1 MEMETE
7 TNFSTLKPP
16 SSSEMELRPREWW
29 RNASKRLFF
38 FMTEVLSSAWQDKF
52 QNFGVLQKHL
62 CRFLENKKSKK
73 KFISIFRGSFKTTV
87 ILGYCLF
94 LFCWAVANG
103 ESLSIC
109 YNTSSK
115 DNAAIFSDFFRQTL
129 VNCKRLHWIFP
140 EIPTDPSKYLRWTQ
154 KMIEYKAVKFHVAS
168 LDTRQVMRH
177 YGIIINDDLVNDD
190 NAFSETERKSII
202 RKWKLQKSILT
213 KYKKFD
219 IGLEIDVGTPYH
231 HKDLVSYIMRDVSTY
246 EKFIIPYALSDERGR
261 LDIKSGIGIL
271 TMPEM
276 YVWEDFQEKRIEM
289 GPSLFATQYEIKVID
304 DMDKLCNQ
312 DWIKYWTDLPKSYQ
326 RIMIVDPGGLD
337 KDDDQSNGI
346 FIGDVDPAGYIYSL
360 FAEEVGATPVSLLKL
375 MGDLK
380 AQYDPDEI
388 YMEREKAEIVLAGMI
403 DLVNANLP
411 WTPVSPYGRDKNS
424 RIKRIKQYVE
434 TGRFLLS
441 RGMTTLED
449 RLLNFPDCPKHL
461 LDCVAHF
468 ITVMNPP
475 KKGVDRTPEERRT
488 NDFVDEMMTASRYF
502 KGREEESGLENDGI
516 F

>member
-1 MEMETE
+1 MEMTLEK
-7 TNFSTLKPP
+7 NFSTLKPP
-16 SSSEMELRPREWW
+16 SSDGLNLTSRESW
-29 RNASKRLFF
+29 RNASKLLFF
-38 FMTEVLSSAWQDKF
+38 FMTEVLSNAWQDKF

-62 CRFLENKKSKK
+62 CRFLENKRSKK
-73 KFISIFRGSFKTTV
+73 KFISVFRGSFKTTV
-87 ILGYCLF
+87 ILGFCLF
-94 LFCWAVANG
+94 LFCWAIVNG
-103 ESLSIC
+103 EVLAIC

-129 VNCKRLHWIFP
+129 MNCKRLHWIFP

-154 KMIEYKAVKFHVAS
+154 KMVEYKAVKFHVSS

-177 YGIIINDDLVNDD
+177 YQIIINDDLVNDD

-213 KYKKFD
+213 KYKKFN
-219 IGLEIDVGTPYH
+219 IGMEIDVGTPYH
-231 HKDLVSYIMRDVSTY
+231 HKDLVSHIMKNVSTY
-246 EKFIIPYALSDERGR
+246 EKFIVPYAVPDDQGILSIKDE
-261 LDIKSGIGIL
+261 IGIL

-276 YVWEDFQEKRIEM
+276 YCWEDFQEKRIEM
-289 GPSLFATQYEIKVID
+289 GPSLFATQYEIKIID
-304 DMDKLCNQ
+304 DADTLCKS
-312 DWIKYWTDLPKSYQ
+312 DWIKYWNELPKSYQ

-346 FIGDVDPAGYIYSL
+346 YVGDVDPAGYIYSL

-375 MGDLK
+375 MEKLK
-380 AQYDPDEI
+380 QEYDPDEI
-388 YMEREKAEIVLAGMI
+388 YMEREKAEIVLAGVI
-403 DLVNANLP
+403 DLLSANLA

-434 TGRFLLS
+434 TGRFLLGK
-441 RGMTTLED
+441 GMTTLED

-468 ITVMNPP
+468 ISVMNPP
-475 KKGVDRTPEERRT
+475 KKGIDRTPEDRRT
-488 NDFVDEMMTASRYF
+488 TDFEEEMSKASRYF
-502 KGREEESGLENDGI
+502 RDREEELNLENDRI
-516 F
+516 Y